1 MTWLQITLLKG
12 KNNSGSAIKGHNT
25 PVLCVKKMGF
35 SMTV

>member
-12 KNNSGSAIKGHNT
+12 KNNGSAIKGHNT